1 MVMQQCCLPSR
12 PRRSGKR
19 PLPAAAF
26 YGTPVLGERTRKFA
40 LCARPTFALRTI
52 TVATA
57 FCPGRPPPLTF
68 DTDPQAFTAEPDSR
82 SGKRTASRFVVGN
95 PRRSCRVVPMPE
107 ARACGSIGLKER
119 TVAAVLSAIELTKR
133 FSDITAVNELP
144 ERIFVGRPPN
154 RSPWTPSSVR
164 RRSAARTSVD
174 LRRESSLGVGQVT

>member
-1 MVMQQCCLPSR
+1 MLSTEPSQEIGETT
-12 PRRSGKR
+12 PSGR
-19 PLPAAAF
+19 GFLRNASARW
-26 YGTPVLGERTRKFA
+26 TTRKLA
-40 LCARPTFALRTI
+40 LCARPTSRSGTI
-52 TVATA
+52 TVAA
-57 FCPGRPPPLTF
+57 ASCPGRPPPLTF
-68 DTDPQAFTAEPDSR
+68 DTDPQAFTAEPDSH
-82 SGKRTASRFVVGN
+82 SGKEPRADFVVEG
-95 PRRSCRVVPMPE
+95 PRQSCRVVPMPE
-107 ARACGSIGLKER
+107 ARACRSIGLKER